1 MNLSLRNRIAFLY
14 VSAAGA
20 IILAVFLLLYW
31 VMHRTVYN
39 HLDSDLFSEAESII
53 HSVAVL
59 NNEIVFA
66 DEREW
71 EEKEHRQVEV
81 NPMFLQIVDPQ
92 GAVIRKSPNLGSET
106 LAFDPALTGRAHFNA
121 TIAKSAVRQVQI
133 PLQNAQGRTLGYL
146 LVAMPREEAEAVL
159 INLRLVLTAALPIVL
174 TVVFFS
180 SRWIANRS
188 VSPVERITATAER
201 ISSHNLNERVEPPHN
216 RDELFRLTTT
226 INQLLDR
233 LQSAVLRERQ
243 FTADASHE
251 LRTPLAAL
259 QGTLEVLVR
268 KRRNPEHYE
277 EKIRYCISETER
289 LTNLVEQLLMLAR
302 CEASQIVPAIQ
313 PCPIRNILESALKRL
328 EPLMSSRQASASFPD
343 GDALI
348 VLADRN
354 MLEIMIQNIL
364 SNAVKYS
371 PEGSRVEI
379 TWSSAP
385 GSATLRIR
393 DHGIGIPDEMKPLI
407 FERFFRADDARIAVA
422 GGAGLGLA
430 IVKRLAELQNL
441 QLHVKGEPD
450 GGTTFEI
457 LLPVSL
463 PQN

>member
-20 IILAVFLLLYW
+20 IIFVVFLLLYW

-39 HLDSDLFSEAESII
+39 HLDSDLFSEAESVI

-81 NPMFLQIVDPQ
+81 NPMFLQIIDPQ
-92 GAVIRKSPNLGSET
+92 GTVIRKSPNLGSET
-106 LAFDPALTGRAHFNA
+106 IAFDPALTGRAHVNA

-159 INLRLVLTAALPIVL
+159 INLRVVLITALPIVL
-174 TVVFFS
+174 IVVFFS
-180 SRWIANRS
+180 SRWIANSS

-201 ISSHNLNERVEPPHN
+201 ITSRNLNERVEPPPN

-233 LQSAVLRERQ
+233 LQNAVLRERQ

-259 QGTLEVLVR
+259 QGTLEVLLR
-268 KRRNPEHYE
+268 KRRSPEHYE

-302 CEASQIVPAIQ
+302 CEASQIAPAIQ
-313 PCPIRNILESALKRL
+313 PCALRNVLDGALKRL
-328 EPLMSSRQASASFPD
+328 EPLMNSRQTTVLLPD
-343 GDALI
+343 GDGI
-348 VLADRN
+348 TVLADRN
-354 MLEIMIQNIL
+354 MLEVMTQNL
-364 SNAVKYS
+364 LHNAAKYS
-371 PEGSRVEI
+371 PERSTINV
-379 TWSSAP
+379 TWSDAP
-385 GSATLRIR
+385 GNARLRIR
-393 DHGIGIPDEMKPLI
+393 DHGIGIPENVKPLI
-407 FERFFRADDARIAVA
+407 FERFFRADDSRISSA

-441 QLHVKGEPD
+441 QLDVKSEPD

-457 LLPVSL
+457 LFPAGP
-463 PQN
+463 PQD